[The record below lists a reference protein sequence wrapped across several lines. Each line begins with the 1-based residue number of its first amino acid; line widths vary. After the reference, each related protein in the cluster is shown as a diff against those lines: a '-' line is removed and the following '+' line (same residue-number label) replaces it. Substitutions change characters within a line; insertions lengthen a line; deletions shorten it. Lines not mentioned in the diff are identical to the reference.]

1 MASPMF
7 EWHLEGRI
15 HFHSKIPQGIWRAS
29 ETGRHTLIFEK
40 PPARMKQHLIT
51 CRVAHLCTLYV
62 KLVLFSISSLFR
74 RGAGA
79 AQRGGC
85 VAGVLPEIGL
95 PLSIIVN
102 IIPADRQAGR
112 REATRGGAFS
122 AKTHPLKPK
131 LFLIYMFRLFK
142 TVTSTTPPL
151 PPPPPA
157 SFALHLHTCCC
168 LHHATQR
175 DYFFPF
181 FQCKE

>member
-1 MASPMF
+1 MI
-7 EWHLEGRI
+7 L
-15 HFHSKIPQGIWRAS
+15 
-29 ETGRHTLIFEK
+29 EK
-40 PPARMKQHLIT
+40 PPARVEQHLIT
-51 CRVAHLCTLYV
+51 CRVAHRCTLYV

-85 VAGVLPEIGL
+85 VAGVLAEIGL
-95 PLSIIVN
+95 PRSIIVN

-142 TVTSTTPPL
+142 TVTSTV
-151 PPPPPA
+151 PPPPSPYATCLLHSASTHMLLPA
-157 SFALHLHTCCC
+157 SCDTERLFPP
-168 LHHATQR
+168 
-175 DYFFPF
+175 PF